1 MTLAEIQT
9 FKNAAL
15 FPGQVK
21 VFMMKDL
28 SPHVEKLRGEMIVF
42 LTEMCRIK
50 AIAPESGGDGEAERA
65 SFILMQLSRLG
76 FRDVEVIE
84 VKDSR
89 VSAGYRPNII
99 VTIPGKDRK
108 LPPIWVV
115 SHMDIVP
122 EGDLKLWKSNPYDP
136 VLKNGILT
144 GRGVEDNGQSLTAS
158 IFAAKAILDSG
169 EKQARTVKLAIV
181 ADEEVGSKYGIQ
193 QLVKK
198 KIFGKNDLLLVPDA
212 GSPDGSK
219 IEVVEKSHLQLKVV
233 TKGKQA
239 HASRPHKGTN
249 AFRAASKFVA
259 CVSDILYEKFDG
271 QDELFDPAFSTFECT
286 KKEPNVP
293 NINTI
298 PGEDVF
304 YMDCRVLPDIDLNEV
319 MKVIKKVAKDIEKE
333 TGARIS
339 LEDIRLGQAPPAT
352 PVSSDIVKNLQK
364 ALKDIRGIKA
374 QPMGIGG
381 GTCAA
386 IFRAEGLH
394 AAVWE
399 TNDELAHEPNEYS
412 KIDNLVGD
420 AKVMARLF
428 QL

>member
-1 MTLAEIQT
+1 
-9 FKNAAL
+9 
-15 FPGQVK
+15 
-21 VFMMKDL
+21 MKDL
-28 SPHVEKLRGEMIVF
+28 SQNVENLRSEMIVF
-42 LTEMCRIK
+42 LTEMCRIP

-65 SFILMQLSRLG
+65 SFLMLQLTRLG
-76 FRDVEVIE
+76 FDNVERMD
-84 VKDSR
+84 VKDPR

-99 VTIPGKDRK
+99 VTLPGKNSK
-108 LPPIWVV
+108 LPPVWVV
-115 SHMDIVP
+115 THMDIVP
-122 EGDLKLWKSNPYDP
+122 EGDLKLWKTDPYDP
-136 VLKNGILT
+136 VLKKDKLI

-158 IFAAKAILDSG
+158 IFAAKAVMDSG
-169 EKQARTVKLAIV
+169 EVQERTVKLAIV

-198 KIFGKNDLLLVPDA
+198 GIFGKNDLLLVPDA

-233 TKGKQA
+233 THGKQA

-259 CVSDILYEKFDG
+259 RVSDVLYEKFDSE
-271 QDELFDPAFSTFECT
+271 DKLFDPPFSTFECT

-298 PGEDVF
+298 PGEDAF
-304 YMDCRVLPDIDLNEV
+304 YMDCRVLPDVDLNEV
-319 MKVIKKVAKDIEKE
+319 MKVIKNIVKEVEKE
-333 TGARIS
+333 TGANIS
-339 LEDIRLGQAPPAT
+339 LEDIRLGQAPKAT
-352 PVSSDIVKNLQK
+352 PTDSPIVKNLQK
-364 ALKDIRGIKA
+364 ALKDIRGLNAKPI
-374 QPMGIGG
+374 GIGG

-386 IFRAEGLH
+386 IFRENGLP

-399 TNDELAHEPNEYS
+399 TNEEQAHDPNEYC
-412 KIDNLVGD
+412 KVDNLVAD

>member
-1 MTLAEIQT
+1 
-9 FKNAAL
+9 
-15 FPGQVK
+15 
-21 VFMMKDL
+21 MKDL
-28 SPHVEKLRGEMIVF
+28 SQNVENLRSEMIIF
-42 LTEMCRIK
+42 LTEMCRIP
-50 AIAPESGGDGEAERA
+50 AIAPESGGDGESERA
-65 SFILMQLSRLG
+65 SFILMQLSMLG
-76 FRDVEVIE
+76 FDQVEVVD
-84 VKDSR
+84 VKDDR
-89 VSAGYRPNII
+89 VSAKKRPNII
-99 VTIPGKDRK
+99 VTIPGKNAK

-136 VLKNGILT
+136 VLKKGRLI

-158 IFAAKAILDSG
+158 IFAAKALLDSG
-169 EKQARTVKLAIV
+169 EKPERTVKLAIV

-198 KIFGKNDLLLVPDA
+198 GIFGKNDLLLVPDA

-233 TKGKQA
+233 THGRQA

-259 CVSDILYEKFDG
+259 KISDILYEEFDSK
-271 QDELFDPAFSTFECT
+271 DELFDPPFSTFACT
-286 KKEPNVP
+286 KKENNVP

-298 PGEDVF
+298 PGEDEF
-304 YMDCRVLPDIDLNEV
+304 YMDCRVLPDVDLNDV
-319 MKVIKKVAKDIEKE
+319 MKVMKRVAGEIEKD
-333 TGARIS
+333 TGAIINF
-339 LEDIRLGQAPPAT
+339 EDIRLGQAPPAT
-352 PVSSDIVKNLQK
+352 PVDSPIVRNLQRAIK
-364 ALKDIRGIKA
+364 KMRGITAK
-374 QPMGIGG
+374 PMGIGG

-399 TNDELAHEPNEYS
+399 TNDELAHEPNEYC
-412 KIDNLVGD
+412 KVENLVSD